1 MSHCDE
7 QLLVLLRFALGLEDS
22 FALRPTA
29 EEWTRLYEESIRHS
43 LVGVT
48 FVGVNRLRGEQRP
61 PLELLMQWASE
72 SEALRE
78 VNLRF
83 NQEAA
88 RVTRLFESEG
98 HKTAILK
105 GQANARLY
113 PDVLSRQPGDIDI
126 WVSGG
131 KEVVIAMLKRLGM
144 ADDSCDTCYHH
155 IQLPHNG
162 EGIEVEVHFL
172 PSSGHND
179 KRCNELLQRYLAA
192 ELERGTTLVEEGFRI
207 PSMQY
212 ALMMQLAHIRHH
224 LRGEGVGLRQ
234 LTDYLLLLRN
244 STEEERCD
252 VAGRLKEVGLLTMA
266 QALMWVL
273 AEAFYA
279 DKELLPVRLNKRKGH
294 WMLEQVFQTGNFGH
308 YDRQRADG
316 TVRMVMQQKWRLWRL
331 AWFEPQFIGVMVR
344 EEWDFWWCVVKKIPE
359 RIRYRSLS
367 LRDHPEAWG

>member
-72 SEALRE
+72 SETLRE

-155 IQLPHNG
+155 IQLLHNG

-192 ELERGTTLVEEGFRI
+192 ELEVARHWWKRGSAYRRC
-207 PSMQY
+207 SM
-212 ALMMQLAHIRHH
+212 
-224 LRGEGVGLRQ
+224 
-234 LTDYLLLLRN
+234 
-244 STEEERCD
+244 
-252 VAGRLKEVGLLTMA
+252 
-266 QALMWVL
+266 
-273 AEAFYA
+273 
-279 DKELLPVRLNKRKGH
+279 P
-294 WMLEQVFQTGNFGH
+294 
-308 YDRQRADG
+308 
-316 TVRMVMQQKWRLWRL
+316 
-331 AWFEPQFIGVMVR
+331 
-344 EEWDFWWCVVKKIPE
+344 
-359 RIRYRSLS
+359 
-367 LRDHPEAWG
+367 